1 MVRLPK
7 VVGLVL
13 CKSFR
18 FLPPRGKPSLI
29 DVFHALRFHHFSSP
43 KLNFVV
49 YFALYDGM
57 GEGIMELKIT
67 RMENEEDAVIKE
79 EKVFLPGRAM
89 HRNCLMAVTGCSFP
103 APGNYA
109 VNLRFKDENDDM
121 AMKRK
126 PKTSKRSTKSRRP
139 ANSCSKNHDPF
150 VSGEWIFLDKGKVD
164 MTPRPTTLTNIK
176 ELRKELEE
184 LFPPRKK
191 K

>member
-29 DVFHALRFHHFSSP
+29 DVFHALRFHHFPSP
-43 KLNFVV
+43 KLNFIV

-57 GEGIMELKIT
+57 GEGIM
-67 RMENEEDAVIKE
+67 
-79 EKVFLPGRAM
+79 
-89 HRNCLMAVTGCSFP
+89 
-103 APGNYA
+103 
-109 VNLRFKDENDDM
+109 
-121 AMKRK
+121 
-126 PKTSKRSTKSRRP
+126 
-139 ANSCSKNHDPF
+139 
-150 VSGEWIFLDKGKVD
+150 VD

>member
-1 MVRLPK
+1 MVRFPK

-29 DVFHALRFHHFSSP
+29 DVFHALRFHHFPSP

-79 EKVFLPGRAM
+79 
-89 HRNCLMAVTGCSFP
+89 
-103 APGNYA
+103 
-109 VNLRFKDENDDM
+109 
-121 AMKRK
+121 
-126 PKTSKRSTKSRRP
+126 
-139 ANSCSKNHDPF
+139 
-150 VSGEWIFLDKGKVD
+150 
-164 MTPRPTTLTNIK
+164 
-176 ELRKELEE
+176 
-184 LFPPRKK
+184 
-191 K
+191 